1 MFHQSVAGA
10 QSSATLYS
18 LIETARANGL
28 AEPYAY
34 LRKVFTAL
42 PQATTVEDVE
52 ALLPANIDRETL
64 KRAA

>member
-10 QSSATLYS
+10 QSSANLYS
-18 LIETARANGL
+18 LIETVRANGL
-28 AEPYAY
+28 EPYAY